1 MYTLMYAL
9 RVYINNFV
17 FGKIL
22 LGIENAVKIFS
33 ILDKNFSKN
42 SILLCVLRTY
52 NNKILLIM

>member
-1 MYTLMYAL
+1 MYAL

-52 NNKILLIM
+52 NSKILLIM